1 MHALATSLLHARY
14 PLHGLAILF
23 VSLMLP
29 FLGATAHAQRVTAEI
44 GSRDLFLDEPARVV
58 VRVDDAAEFD
68 GPTLPSVEVLRAA
81 GVEIVRLPGEQTSR
95 SVQILNGRRTERST
109 VAVTFEVTPR
119 RLGAAEIPPFAVTVA
134 GKELRTAAIP
144 ISVARSETGDLM
156 RVSVRASPEP
166 IFVGQQGVLRLEL
179 AVKRYRD
186 TEFGITL
193 DEGSIWSLIDRDGS
207 DWGVFNNALVRL
219 LSEGRRPRGEVRE
232 IDGAEC
238 IVFAI
243 DRLFDPI
250 TAGTPDLGEIRIRMD
265 YPTRLRRGSGFLGDS
280 RLTLGASRP
289 ISARVGDATVD
300 VRAVPTEGV
309 PPSWN
314 GAVGEFDL
322 VVEARPMSVSVGDPI
337 TLTITATDRSGSA
350 SLGGLQAP
358 PLAEAPALVDRFRVA
373 RDAAVGVVE
382 GRRKVF
388 TQTIRALS
396 DTVEEIPPIELAAFD
411 PATGEFRVVKSA
423 AIPIVV
429 RPSAVV
435 RAIEPAA
442 AEAPAAT
449 AQPARAEFTRVEGG
463 LLANASVAE
472 CSTQGS
478 LAPSHIALG
487 AVPLAMALAA
497 PFVGRLARSRGDSA
511 ASRRRRALGDA
522 ERAICAAAS
531 GDAVE
536 DSLLRLVGA
545 LCDAEAGTLSR
556 KDAAEH
562 LARCGVREELV
573 ARLDEFLRRCER
585 ARYTGESVDGL
596 DARELVHAVADA
608 VARAERSAS

>member
-1 MHALATSLLHARY
+1 M
-14 PLHGLAILF
+14 ILF
-23 VSLMLP
+23 ALLLLALFDP
-29 FLGATAHAQRVTAEI
+29 TASAQRVTAEI
-44 GSRDLFLDEPARVV
+44 GSRELFLDEPARVV

-68 GPTLPSVEVLRAA
+68 GPTLPAAEILTAA
-81 GVEIVRLPGEQTSR
+81 GLEIVRLPGEQTSR
-95 SVQILNGRRTERST
+95 SVQILNGRRTERTT

-119 RLGAAEIPPFAVTVA
+119 RLGATEIPPFKVTA
-134 GKELRTAAIP
+134 SGRELLTTAIP

-156 RVSVRASPEP
+156 RVAVRASPDP
-166 IFVGQQGVLRLEL
+166 IFVGQEGVLRLEV

-207 DWGVFNNALVRL
+207 DWGVFNNALIRL

-232 IDGAEC
+232 IDGAEY

-243 DRLFDPI
+243 ERPFDPI
-250 TAGTPDLGEIRIRMD
+250 TAGRPELGDVRVRMD

-289 ISARVGDATVD
+289 ISGRIGETTID
-300 VRAVPTEGV
+300 VRAVPTEGA
-309 PPSWN
+309 PPAWN

-322 VVEARPMSVSVGDPI
+322 LVEARPTSVSVGDPI
-337 TLTITATDRSGSA
+337 TLTITVTDRAGGA

-358 PLAEAPALVDRFRVA
+358 PLVDAPALVDRFRVA
-373 RDAAVGVVE
+373 RDAAAGVVE

-396 DTVEEIPPIELAAFD
+396 DTVEEIPPIEFASFD
-411 PATGEFRVVKSA
+411 PSTGAFRVVRSA

-435 RAIEPAA
+435 RAIEPAI
-442 AEAPAAT
+442 AEAPAT
-449 AQPARAEFTRVEGG
+449 TPTPARAEFTRVEGG

-472 CSTQGS
+472 SSTQGS
-478 LAPSHIALG
+478 LTGPQLALG
-487 AVPLAMALAA
+487 AVPLAVAVAV
-497 PFVGRLARSRGDSA
+497 PVVGRLARARGESA
-511 ASRRRRALGDA
+511 ERRRQRARLEA
-522 ERAICAAAS
+522 EEAVARAAS

-536 DSLLRLVGA
+536 EALLRFVGA
-545 LCDAEAGTLSR
+545 LCSADAAALSR
-556 KDAAEH
+556 KDAGEL
-562 LARCGVREELV
+562 LARGRVSDELI
-573 ARLDEFLRRCER
+573 ARLDEYLRRCER
-585 ARYTGESVDGL
+585 ARYTGDPIDGRG
-596 DARELVHAVADA
+596 ARELIHALAAAVADG
-608 VARAERSAS
+608 RLP

>member
-1 MHALATSLLHARY
+1 MHALATSLLHARHRLRRLTAVLL
-14 PLHGLAILF
+14 PLLLLF
-23 VSLMLP
+23 
-29 FLGATAHAQRVTAEI
+29 GGTAHAQRVTAEI
-44 GSRDLFLDEPARVV
+44 GSRELFLDEPARVV

-68 GPTLPSVEVLRAA
+68 GPTIPSEESLRAA
-81 GVEIVRLPGEQTSR
+81 GLEIVRLPGEQTSR

-119 RLGAAEIPPFAVTVA
+119 RLGATEIPPFAVTVA
-134 GKELRTAAIP
+134 GKELRTTAIP

-166 IFVGQQGVLRLEL
+166 IFVGQEGVLRLEV

-207 DWGVFNNALVRL
+207 EWGVFNNALVRL

-232 IDGAEC
+232 IDGAEYT
-238 IVFAI
+238 VFAI
-243 DRLFDPI
+243 DRPFDPI
-250 TAGTPDLGEIRIRMD
+250 TAGAPELGEIRIRMD

-280 RLTLGASRP
+280 RLTLGSSRP
-289 ISARVGDATVD
+289 ISGRVGDAAVD
-300 VRAVPTEGV
+300 VRAVPTEGA
-309 PPSWN
+309 PRSWN

-322 VVEARPMSVSVGDPI
+322 AVEARPTSVSVGDPI
-337 TLTITATDRSGSA
+337 TLTITVTDRSGSA

-358 PLAEAPALVDRFRVA
+358 PLADAPALVDRFRVA
-373 RDAAVGVVE
+373 RDAAAGVVE

-396 DTVEEIPPIELAAFD
+396 DAVEEIPPIELAAFD
-411 PATGEFRVVKSA
+411 PATGGFRVVKST

-472 CSTQGS
+472 CATHGS
-478 LAPSHIALG
+478 LRPSHIALG
-487 AVPLAMALAA
+487 AVPLALALAA
-497 PFVGRLARSRGDSA
+497 PFVGRLARSRGDSN
-511 ASRRRRALGDA
+511 ASRRRRALIDA
-522 ERAICAAAS
+522 ERALEAAVS
-531 GDAVE
+531 GDATEEAILRFVG
-536 DSLLRLVGA
+536 SLSDT
-545 LCDAEAGTLSR
+545 DAESLSR
-556 KDAAEH
+556 RDATEH
-562 LARCGVREELV
+562 LARLGVPAELI
-573 ARLDEFLRRCER
+573 ARLDEHLRRCER
-585 ARYTGESVDGL
+585 ARYTGEAVDARE
-596 DARELVHAVADA
+596 ARELVRTVATA
-608 VARAERSAS
+608 VARAEGSAS